1 MKKLILIVLVL
12 SLPAVYG
19 AELPSIAVA
28 DFTSDTHAD
37 WQWWKDL
44 THGLPDM
51 ISDALVNSHR
61 FDVYEREKLNT
72 IMREQGFQA
81 SGFADPQT
89 AVSLGKMAG
98 VHYILTGKILDYGR
112 EVRDFTGYGVHTR
125 TSYYRLKAGIKVID
139 VQTGKVLFSRNDG
152 AEEQVAESSGMNSF
166 DTTMAS
172 KLAEEV
178 SAKLMKALLDDEQF
192 KGQKDAAAALLPVKV
207 TSEPDH
213 ADVEVDGVFY
223 GNAGSEI
230 KLPTGLHLVTI
241 SLPGYEK
248 WSKKVNVQEG
258 LSINATLSRKVNE
271 RIEIETKP

>member
-1 MKKLILIVLVL
+1 MKRLTLLLFMLNVV
-12 SLPAVYG
+12 AVRG

-28 DFTSDTHAD
+28 DFTSETRAD
-37 WQWWKDL
+37 WEWWKGL

-61 FDVYEREKLNT
+61 FDVYEREKLTT

-89 AVSLGKMAG
+89 AVALGKVAG

-125 TSYYRLKAGIKVID
+125 TSFYRLKAGIKVID

-192 KGQKDAAAALLPVKV
+192 KGQKDSATALLPVKV
-207 TSEPDH
+207 SSVPDH

-223 GNAGSEI
+223 GNAGGEI
-230 KLPTGLHLVTI
+230 KLPTGLHLITV

-248 WSKKVNVQEG
+248 WSKKVQVQDG
-258 LSINATLSRKVNE
+258 LSINATLTKKVTE